1 MTNGRRQLVE
11 VLTVAAFI
19 AFFFY
24 FGLGALGLLGAD
36 EPRYAQVAREMLA
49 RHDWITPYLYG
60 QPWLEKPALY
70 YWRAMFAME
79 VFGVHDWTARMP
91 SATFAT
97 AMIAIV
103 YYHMRRFRPGAQL
116 DAALMTASCA
126 AVIAFSRAAST
137 DMQLTAP
144 FAIGMLGWFAWQETD
159 SKVWLFDFYFFIGIG
174 TLAKGPV
181 APGLALLIVA
191 AYALMHRD
199 WRMVWRT
206 AWWPGIVLYSAVVL
220 PWYVSVQIKNPD
232 FLRVFFLQHNL
243 ERFASDLFHHRQP
256 FWYYV
261 PILALALLPWTTMVV
276 AAITDAVRHRIWRY
290 PNPRSEDGFP
300 LFLILWG
307 VIPVIFFSFSQSKL
321 PGYILPAIPPW
332 TILAADYLRR
342 EREANE
348 LPPWIF
354 LVAHALV
361 VALMIG
367 LVMVAPYIVERQYHI
382 PALPLGVAI
391 ALAVITF
398 LGISLTIRRRGLA
411 VLRFVTLVPVIVG
424 VAFLLRVA
432 APRLDA
438 VLSARVMAEQMQTLD
453 KGKSQVAVLGA
464 SRNVEYGLAF
474 YRNHIVYRYERG
486 EIPAEGHIVVA
497 PEGSID
503 AISEKV
509 PGRRVSFI
517 GNFPPQHLDF
527 YWVFPPGAEHQHK

>member
-1 MTNGRRQLVE
+1 MNNRRQLVE
-11 VLTVAAFI
+11 VLTVAAFV
-19 AFFFY
+19 AFLFY
-24 FGLGALGLLGAD
+24 FGLGAFGLLGAD

-60 QPWLEKPALY
+60 KPWLEKPALY

-79 VFGVHDWTARMP
+79 TFGVHDWTARLP

-126 AVIAFSRAAST
+126 AIVGFARAAST
-137 DMQLTAP
+137 DMQLAAP
-144 FAIGMLGWFAWQETD
+144 FAIGMLGWYAWQETG

-181 APGLALLIVA
+181 APGLAVLIVA
-191 AYALMHRD
+191 AYALLHRD
-199 WRMVWRT
+199 WRMIWRT
-206 AWWPGIVLYSAVVL
+206 AWWPGIALYCAVIL
-220 PWYVSVQIKNPD
+220 PWYISVQIRNPN

-256 FWYYV
+256 FWYYL

-307 VIPVIFFSFSQSKL
+307 VIPVVFFSFSQSKL
-321 PGYILPAIPPW
+321 PGYILPAVPPW

-342 EREANE
+342 EREADE
-348 LPPWIF
+348 SPPVAF
-354 LVAHALV
+354 LVAHALL
-361 VALMIG
+361 AAMFMG
-367 LVMVAPYIVERQYHI
+367 GVMLAPYIALRETRI
-382 PALPLGVAI
+382 PAAPLAVAI

-398 LGISLTIRRRGLA
+398 LGIFLTIRRRGLA

-438 VLSARVMAEQMQTLD
+438 ALSSRPLAGQLATLD
-453 KGKSQVAVLGA
+453 AGKSPVAVFRA

-474 YRNHIVYRYERG
+474 YRNHEVYRYERD

-503 AISEKV
+503 AIREQV

-517 GNFPPQHLDF
+517 GNFAPQHLDL
-527 YWVFPPGAEHQHK
+527 YWVFPPGAESMHK